1 MSPKKSASAISRAAA
16 IALAAGMVTV
26 PQAYAQEVKTTEM
39 KVVMGCN
46 LQIKQSDVPRVFR
59 GLLGGAEG
67 VYNGGSTKYNMIRF
81 APSVTAPTEAE
92 KGKQFDYVINLGK
105 VGAPA
110 QIALASVQS
119 ADQMNVWIDL
129 PANATVDE
137 IQLTGGDQNVTY
149 QYDKANNRIRF
160 FKEGGADVSK
170 WTEAGENQWV
180 HGGLKANREKVNGID
195 QFVVDF
201 PQITLKM
208 TPTGAPGEE
217 IAPFLDRTD
226 PKEFDSK
233 AFAQLYANA
242 NAVGQNANAFVR
254 CGLSE
259 TDSTGGDNTQEK
271 SDLFPAVKIIEA
283 KKTEAET
290 TTPTA
295 KAPVTITKGDK
306 LPDAKAQ
313 LNGVPANATAK
324 WTTNHT
330 EIGDN
335 QPGEIQVT
343 YADGSTDTVKI
354 TVNVKR
360 ALTQAEKYE
369 PKAKTDKIVYYQ
381 DQKLGEGEFAAKAS
395 VANVAD
401 LPADAKY
408 AWKYPADKIGEN
420 LTGTIVVTYSD
431 GSVDEV
437 TRPVAVRP
445 ARTQADFND
454 PQPIVEPRLK
464 YTLGD
469 PDPDPRERIQ
479 DFGKLPE
486 GTTAAWTSERG
497 KVGPNLT
504 GIITVTYP
512 DGSKDEV
519 RLPVDVFAPYAPV
532 ADPNPTEVTVG
543 ADIADDDAKAQI
555 ANADAAPEGTTF
567 EWKTKPTTTEAGDV
581 TGVVT
586 VKVPN
591 KDAVDVTVDYTVIA
605 ADDNT
610 WRPQVTTEIQEVERD
625 AEIADDD
632 AKALVT
638 NLNDAPEGATVA
650 WKTKPETSKAGATT
664 GVITITV
671 GEGDDAK
678 SVDRTVRY
686 TVTETFEP
694 KAQEGLTVEIG
705 TEINDDAAAAI
716 ANVAGA
722 PYGATYEWV
731 TKPDTTKVGET
742 TGTVKV
748 SIPGQGDTVTS
759 VDVEVTYQVTS
770 SFEPKKNDTAANVV
784 YGTDTDKWGA
794 DEAAAQI
801 QNRIEAPAG
810 TTYEWVTKPDTTKE
824 GKQAGQIKVTVP
836 GHTDEE
842 KKTFTVDVE
851 VNVTDAP
858 VEIVPFKP
866 VAAEGLKAMQGHV
879 VKEIHA
885 RESIANKDDAPE
897 GTTFT
902 WKEKPDTQIPGEGK
916 KGTVIVKEP
925 GQDPV
930 EVEITYTIEERKV
943 ETPKPETPTPENPT
957 PETPKPETPKPE
969 TPKPETPAPTPEIQ
983 DGKLKFTNEDG
994 ASIFRPGSQINLVR
1008 EDGQKV
1014 TVIADENGAFPVPEG
1029 LANVQTVTFSGPGNF
1044 EEVTYTVDL
1053 EKKTVKKN
1061 MTTAEI
1067 AGTVIGAVLG
1077 TVGLLGSVV
1086 QLSGIAK
1093 FNTDLQ
1099 KQLGIYNPQ
1108 IAKQVEQAMPAV
1120 SGVLGLAGLGLV
1132 IGLLVP
1138 KSDDKVNVKLGETE
1152 FRFAGYTFPKNQ

>member
-1 MSPKKSASAISRAAA
+1 MSTKKSTSVLSKAAI
-16 IALAAGMVTV
+16 IALAAGMVAV
-26 PQAYAQEVKTTEM
+26 PQANAETKTNLDQPLA
-39 KVVMGCN
+39 CN
-46 LQIKQSDVPRVFR
+46 LQLKNPGAIP
-59 GLLGGAEG
+59 LGQASAVEG
-67 VYNGGSTKYNMIRF
+67 VYNAANKTYDNFKIKLAETS
-81 APSVTAPTEAE
+81 APDTVEQ
-92 KGKQFDYVINLGK
+92 GKEFDYVINAGTIG
-105 VGAPA
+105 VPA
-110 QIALASVQS
+110 QIKAAVTANVSRVSQLNLWYELPENAEYVSHTQEGGQAGVKVEKDGNRLRIWVPAPEKGSVDVTQWS
-119 ADQMNVWIDL
+119 KSTRGAYAHGGAEATKAGDYFNIDIPKVTVKLKATGEPGSTIQPGFPKVDAEKFESDL
-129 PANATVDE
+129 P
-137 IQLTGGDQNVTY
+137 IQFY
-149 QYDKANNRIRF
+149 
-160 FKEGGADVSK
+160 ADAS
-170 WTEAGENQWV
+170 A
-180 HGGLKANREKVNGID
+180 R
-195 QFVVDF
+195 
-201 PQITLKM
+201 
-208 TPTGAPGEE
+208 
-217 IAPFLDRTD
+217 APF
-226 PKEFDSK
+226 
-233 AFAQLYANA
+233 
-242 NAVGQNANAFVR
+242 VGQISANGFIR

-259 TDSTGGDNTQEK
+259 DDTYWPRQRKGPNLESTK
-271 SDLFPAVKIIEA
+271 FSAVTITEA

-313 LNGVPANATAK
+313 LNGVPADATAK

-408 AWKYPADKIGEN
+408 DWKYPANKIGEN

-454 PQPIVEPRLK
+454 PQPIVDPRLK
-464 YTLGD
+464 WTLGD
-469 PDPDPRERIQ
+469 PKPPASERVEG
-479 DFGKLPE
+479 FNELPE
-486 GTTAAWTSERG
+486 GTTAEWTSEVG
-497 KVGPNLT
+497 KVGENLT

-512 DGSKDEV
+512 DGSTDEV
-519 RLPVDVFAPYAPV
+519 RLPVDVSAPYAPQ
-532 ADPNPTEVTVG
+532 ANANPTEVTVG
-543 ADIADDDAKAQI
+543 ATVADEDAKAQI
-555 ANADAAPEGTTF
+555 ANAEQAPDGTTF
-567 EWKTKPTTTEAGDV
+567 TWKTKPATTEAGDV

-591 KDAVDVTVDYTVIA
+591 RDAVDVEVHYTVIA
-605 ADDNT
+605 EGDDT
-610 WRPQVTTEIQEVERD
+610 WRPQVTTEVTEVKRD

-632 AKALVT
+632 AKDLVN
-638 NLNDAPEGATVA
+638 NLNEAPEGATVA
-650 WKTKPETSKAGATT
+650 WKTKPDTSKAGATT

-671 GEGDDAK
+671 GEGENAT

-686 TVTETFEP
+686 TVTETYAPEA
-694 KAQEGLTVEIG
+694 KEDLTVEID
-705 TEINDDAAAAI
+705 TEIDDDAAAAI

-722 PYGATYEWV
+722 PYGTTYEWV

-748 SIPGQGDTVTS
+748 SVPGQGDTVTS
-759 VDVEVTYQVTS
+759 VNVEVTYQVTS
-770 SFEPKKNDTAANVV
+770 SFAPKKNDTPADVV
-784 YGTDTDKWGA
+784 YSTDTDKWGA

-866 VAAEGLKAMQGHV
+866 VAAEGLKAMQGQ
-879 VKEIHA
+879 EIDA

-943 ETPKPETPTPENPT
+943 ETPAPENPTPENPT
-957 PETPKPETPKPE
+957 PEN
-969 TPKPETPAPTPEIQ
+969 PAPTPEIQ
-983 DGKLKFTNEDG
+983 DGKLKFTNDDG
-994 ASIFRPGSQINLVR
+994 ASIFKPGSQINLVR

-1061 MTTAEI
+1061 MTTAQI

-1132 IGLLVP
+1132 IGLFVP
-1138 KSDDKVNVKLGETE
+1138 KSGDKVNVKLGETE